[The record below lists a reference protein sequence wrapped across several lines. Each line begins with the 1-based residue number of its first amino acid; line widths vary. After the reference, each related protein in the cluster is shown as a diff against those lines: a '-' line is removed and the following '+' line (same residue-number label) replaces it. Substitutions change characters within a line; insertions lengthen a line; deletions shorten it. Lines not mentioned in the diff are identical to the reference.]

1 MAENT
6 HGHYQPNYTVQT
18 GNVTHLPHI
27 QNTSSGVNIIQIW
40 GGQRQKGLGDFYR
53 KHNVIK

>member
-27 QNTSSGVNIIQIW
+27 QNTSSGVN
-40 GGQRQKGLGDFYR
+40 RHDPM
-53 KHNVIK
+53 H